1 MEHNEGNLMS
11 AFTPIPSSAMEWERN
26 VLGSIVTRLRTDG
39 AMLTVVHGRE
49 GDIVPDHGYTR
60 GSVTYVVSG
69 RIQIGGAVLGPGEA
83 GTYSAPGGF
92 FSVRFLED
100 SVYVVARAADDQ
112 ITMPDIGER
121 AAHNLDA

>member
-1 MEHNEGNLMS
+1 MS
-11 AFTPIPSSAMEWERN
+11 GFTPIPASAMQWERN
-26 VLGSIVTRLRTDG
+26 VLGSTVTRLRTDG
-39 AMLTVVHGRE
+39 AMLTVVHGRQ

-69 RIQIGGAVLGPGEA
+69 RIQVGGVELGQGEA
-83 GTYSAPGGF
+83 GTYSAPGGY

-100 SVYVVARAADDQ
+100 SVYVVARAADDE

>member
-1 MEHNEGNLMS
+1 MS
-11 AFTPIPSSAMEWERN
+11 AFTPIPASALQWERN
-26 VLGSIVTRLRTDG
+26 VLGSTVTRLRTDG
-39 AMLTVVHGRE
+39 AMLTVVHGRQ

-69 RIQIGGAVLGPGEA
+69 RIQIGGAVLGAGDA
-83 GTYSAPGGF
+83 GTYSAPGGY

-100 SVYVVARAADDQ
+100 SIYVVARAADDE
-112 ITMPDIGER
+112 ITMPDLGER